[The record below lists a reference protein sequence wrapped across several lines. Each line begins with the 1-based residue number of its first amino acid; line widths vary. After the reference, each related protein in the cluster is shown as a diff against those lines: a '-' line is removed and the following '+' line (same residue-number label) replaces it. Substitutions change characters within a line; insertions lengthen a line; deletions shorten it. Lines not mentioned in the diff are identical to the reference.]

1 MDLGPQDVHTFAE
14 DDVFDVWKCKKCK
27 ISNCI
32 FTLQENEKMTSWN
45 FKVEISFLKIK
56 VILANV
62 YEIL

>member
-45 FKVEISFLKIK
+45 FKVETSFL
-56 VILANV
+56 
-62 YEIL
+62 